1 LFFLDYKD
9 RPPTLYFYI
18 NKQKTMQQSTNYHLP
33 AIYLR
38 AALGISYVWLVADR
52 LGWLGAPGQPHISW
66 GDWAHFMVLS
76 RDTMSFLPDA
86 LINPLAILASLGE
99 GVFGLLLIFGLF
111 TRWAAIGSGLL
122 ALAFAVS
129 MTISRGIDAPIGY
142 SVFTVSAASF
152 LLATL
157 PTYKW
162 SIDALI
168 SKK

>member
-1 LFFLDYKD
+1 
-9 RPPTLYFYI
+9 
-18 NKQKTMQQSTNYHLP
+18 MQQSTIYHLP

-38 AALGISYVWLVADR
+38 AALGLSYVWLVADR
-52 LGWLGAPGQPHISW
+52 LGWLGAPGQPHVSW

-86 LINPLAILASLGE
+86 LVSPLAILASLGE
-99 GVFGLLLIFGLF
+99 GVFGILLLVGLF

-162 SIDALI
+162 SIDSLI

>member
-1 LFFLDYKD
+1 
-9 RPPTLYFYI
+9 
-18 NKQKTMQQSTNYHLP
+18 MQQSKYYNIP

-38 AALGISYVWLVADR
+38 AALGFGYVWLVADR
-52 LGWLGAPGQPHISW
+52 LGWLGAYGQPHVSW
-66 GDWAHFMVLS
+66 GDWEHFMVLS

-86 LINPLAILASLGE
+86 LITPLAILASLGE
-99 GVFGLLLIFGLF
+99 GVFGLLLLIGLF

-122 ALAFAVS
+122 TLAFAIS
-129 MTISRGIDAPIGY
+129 MTISRGIDSPIGY

-157 PTYKW
+157 PEYKW
-162 SIDALI
+162 SIDSLI

>member
-1 LFFLDYKD
+1 
-9 RPPTLYFYI
+9 
-18 NKQKTMQQSTNYHLP
+18 MQQSTNYHLP

-38 AALGISYVWLVADR
+38 AALGLSYIWLVADR

-86 LINPLAILASLGE
+86 LVNPLAILASLGE
-99 GVFGLLLIFGLF
+99 GVFGILLLVGLF

-122 ALAFAVS
+122 TLAFAIS
-129 MTISRGIDAPIGY
+129 MTISLGIDAPIGY